1 MNKQKLI
8 MALLLGLTTYN
19 ASASPVNRA
28 EAERIAKS
36 FMQKGRN
43 AVVPF
48 RLGMLGMSLF

>member
-1 MNKQKLI
+1 MNKQKLF

-36 FMQKGRN
+36 FMQKGHN
-43 AVVPF
+43 SVAPF
-48 RLGMLGMSLF
+48 RL